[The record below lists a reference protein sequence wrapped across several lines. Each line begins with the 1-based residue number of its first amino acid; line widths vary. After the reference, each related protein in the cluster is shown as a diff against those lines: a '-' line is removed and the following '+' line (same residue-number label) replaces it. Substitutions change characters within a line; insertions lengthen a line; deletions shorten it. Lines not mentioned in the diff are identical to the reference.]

1 MLGRALT
8 VFTLLSIFS
17 LLAGCPARWSIR
29 LRNASEETIGF
40 SVGSMRVEKLTPGQE
55 GTIPLLPVSADEYR
69 DREIVVFSATGRE
82 LSRENVNKVFYSAG
96 TENARYPYVYLV
108 YSEKGI
114 SLDPRLKQ

>member
-1 MLGRALT
+1 MFWRALS
-8 VFTLLSIFS
+8 VFLLLGLAG
-17 LLAGCPARWSIR
+17 LLQGCPARWSIR
-29 LRNASEETIGF
+29 LHNASGEVISV
-40 SVGSMRVEKLTPGQE
+40 SVGSIVAEKVKPGQDA
-55 GTIPLLPVSADEYR
+55 TIPLLPVSAEELR